1 MTIEEQIIQ
10 KTEKLNYMKELH
22 MSMAMEYGSELSAG
36 DMLRQEEELENEV
49 ELLEIELKKL
59 NENRK
64 NNN

>member
-10 KTEKLNYMKELH
+10 KTEKLNYMKELL